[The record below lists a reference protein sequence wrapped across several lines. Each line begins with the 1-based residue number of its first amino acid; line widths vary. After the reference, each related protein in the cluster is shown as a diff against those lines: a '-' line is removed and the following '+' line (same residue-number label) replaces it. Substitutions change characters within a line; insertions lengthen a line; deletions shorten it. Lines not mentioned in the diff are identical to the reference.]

1 MVPYS
6 HCTVCNHKL
15 GPLELIPV
23 FSFLF
28 QGGKCKNCKTKISW
42 YYTIFEL
49 LTGFLFLA
57 SYLRFGFSARCF
69 MALALS
75 SILVIIIISDYKY
88 YIIPDELIIVGIL
101 LIGVGQFLVGGGSF
115 NTFQWQE
122 ALSQLFF
129 SLVNGFGSFLLMYGI
144 KLFGDRLFKKES
156 MGGGDIKLMFVI
168 GMALDFPLAIISI
181 FVASIIAL
189 PIAIILMKMKST
201 HEIPFGPFLSLA
213 TLLLFFLNWDWVAI
227 LTIFA

>member
-1 MVPYS
+1 
-6 HCTVCNHKL
+6 
-15 GPLELIPV
+15 
-23 FSFLF
+23 
-28 QGGKCKNCKTKISW
+28 
-42 YYTIFEL
+42 
-49 LTGFLFLA
+49 
-57 SYLRFGFSARCF
+57 